1 MKVSAFAFRLALI
14 SGLFNTVSGECDGTL
29 TEDKITQLDLS
40 HSTVETNTLHL
51 KDGEIR
57 YKNVGLF
64 ENKPLD
70 LVVTIT
76 SGDYT
81 DIVQTWMD
89 RKKIAPNGNGKGKD
103 KTENGEEG
111 KFGNIN
117 LQTVEG
123 KPKSGEGNFK
133 MCIVEQGTY
142 TPVTL
147 EQFSW
152 TVYDLDERGVDILNK
167 KKVVIKEKLII
178 DAGQAQVYQ
187 LVNTAAYPTQVKLSC
202 EDGSPASLTQTCPA
216 GVRTIFHSSEGGVGK
231 DNPSDPANLTDLQKQ
246 RSVSFTFVNKSCWT
260 FTYDH
265 YCSVDQPEYTGG
277 IEQCKKYTGGN
288 FLFAG
293 ESEQIIEEG
302 ECQEPPPPPP
312 TLSPSHTP
320 TVSPSHD
327 PTGTP
332 TNDPS
337 GSPTISPSHNPTSN
351 PSGSPTRKPTTLSP
365 KNSSSLP
372 PSACPDDVT
381 IIKTVG
387 ITEIDAGQAVRIL
400 EQVKTSVKVRLYQ
413 GWTSTTSSVDRIY
426 YTYKHSSFSQK
437 CHVVE
442 DVTGLV
448 NYEDITIQCHHT
460 KAFARLDI
468 CVVDSGGALDPEGD
482 NAEIAQCCNPNL
494 PEETPT
500 VCYKFVIHCASVCAD
515 ADADADADAVE

>member
-1 MKVSAFAFRLALI
+1 
-14 SGLFNTVSGECDGTL
+14 
-29 TEDKITQLDLS
+29 
-40 HSTVETNTLHL
+40 
-51 KDGEIR
+51 
-57 YKNVGLF
+57 
-64 ENKPLD
+64 
-70 LVVTIT
+70 
-76 SGDYT
+76 
-81 DIVQTWMD
+81 
-89 RKKIAPNGNGKGKD
+89 
-103 KTENGEEG
+103 
-111 KFGNIN
+111 
-117 LQTVEG
+117 
-123 KPKSGEGNFK
+123 

-152 TVYDLDERGVDILNK
+152 TVYDLDERNVDKPGK
-167 KKVVIKEKLII
+167 KICIKEKLIM

-216 GVRTIFHSSEGGVGK
+216 GVRTIFHSSEKGVGK

-277 IEQCKKYTGGN
+277 IPQCKSYTGGY
-288 FLFAG
+288 FVFAG

-320 TVSPSHD
+320 TDNPSGFPSSTPTSMPSHSPTSAPSSNPTVSPTPSPSDTPTDNPSGFPSSAPTSMPSRSPTSAPSSDPSVSPTPSPSDTPTVSPSND

-337 GSPTISPSHNPTSN
+337 GSPTISPSHSPTSN
-351 PSGSPTRKPTTLSP
+351 PSGSPTQKPATLSP
-365 KNSSSLP
+365 KIAASLP
-372 PSACPDDVT
+372 PSACPEDVT

-387 ITEIDAGQAVRIL
+387 ITEIDAGQAVQIL
-400 EQVKTSVKVRLYQ
+400 EQKKTFVKVRLYQ
-413 GWTSTTSSVDRIY
+413 GWTSTTSRVDRIY
-426 YTYKHSSFSQK
+426 YTYKHSRLSQK
-437 CHVVE
+437 CHVVD

-448 NYEDITIQCHHT
+448 NYEDITIQCYHT
-460 KAFARLDI
+460 KAFAQLDI

-515 ADADADADAVE
+515 ADANADADAVE